1 MSVALVGA
9 GPGDPGLLTLRGR
22 ELLGRADVVIHDR
35 LVTPELLALASP
47 DALLVDVGKRPGD
60 PGRQQAINE
69 LMIEHARAGRA
80 VVRLKG
86 GDPFVF
92 GRGGEESAA
101 LREAGVDYEVVP
113 GVTSAFAVP
122 AAAGIPVTH
131 RELSAS
137 VTVVTGHTG
146 DPAEPGGV
154 DWDALARSGGTLVI
168 LMGMAE
174 RTEIAARLL
183 ASGREPTTPVAVV
196 HWGTTDAQ
204 EVIRSTLAGLADVEL
219 PAPAVIVIG
228 PVAALDLGTTGT
240 SGAAG
245 TT

>member
-35 LVTPELLALASP
+35 LVTPELLAPRITGCAARRRRES
-47 DALLVDVGKRPGD
+47 
-60 PGRQQAINE
+60 GRATRGARQAINE
-69 LMIEHARAGRA
+69 LMVEHARAGRA

-101 LREAGVDYEVVP
+101 LREAGIEYEVVP
-113 GVTSAFAVP
+113 GVSSAFAVP

-146 DPAEPGGV
+146 DPGRAG
-154 DWDALARSGGTLVI
+154 RSRLGRRSAGAGGTLVI
-168 LMGMAE
+168 LMGMAD

-204 EVIRSTLAGLADVEL
+204 EVIRSTLAGRWPMSSFRL
-219 PAPAVIVIG
+219 PQ
-228 PVAALDLGTTGT
+228 
-240 SGAAG
+240 
-245 TT
+245 

>member
-1 MSVALVGA
+1 VSVALVGA

-22 ELLGRADVVIHDR
+22 ELLGLADVVIHDR
-35 LVTPELLALASP
+35 LVTSELLSLAAP
-47 DALLVDVGKRPGD
+47 GAVLIDVGKRPGD
-60 PGRQQAINE
+60 PGRQAAINE
-69 LMIEHARAGRA
+69 LMVEHARAGRA

-92 GRGGEESAA
+92 GRGGEEAAA
-101 LREAGVDYEVVP
+101 LREAGIDYEVVP
-113 GVTSAFAVP
+113 GVSSAFAVP

-154 DWDALARSGGTLVI
+154 DWEALARGGGTLVI
-168 LMGMAE
+168 LMGMAD
-174 RTEIAARLL
+174 RAEIAARLL
-183 ASGREPTTPVAVV
+183 AAGRAPTTPVAVV

-204 EVIRSTLAGLADVEL
+204 RVLRSTLGALAEVEL
-219 PAPAVIVIG
+219 PAPAVIVVG
-228 PVAALDLGTTGT
+228 PVAALDLGTTG
-240 SGAAG
+240 GAG
-245 TT
+245 NS

>member
-1 MSVALVGA
+1 VSVALVGA

-22 ELLGRADVVIHDR
+22 ELLGEADVVIHDR
-35 LVTPELLALASP
+35 LVTPEVLALVSRE
-47 DALLVDVGKRPGD
+47 ALLIDVGKRPGD

-69 LMIEHARAGRA
+69 LMVEHARAGRL

-92 GRGGEESAA
+92 GRGGEEAAA
-101 LREAGVDYEVVP
+101 LREARVAYEVVP
-113 GVTSAFAVP
+113 GVSSAFAVP

-154 DWDALARSGGTLVI
+154 DWDALGRTGGTLVI
-168 LMGMAE
+168 LMGMAD

-183 ASGREPTTPVAVV
+183 ASGRDPSTPVAVV
-196 HWGTTDAQ
+196 HWGTTDTQ
-204 EVIRSTLAGLADVEL
+204 EVTRSTLGALAEVEL

-228 PVAALDLGTTGT
+228 PVAALDLGTTDPGR
-240 SGAAG
+240 A
-245 TT
+245 

>member
-1 MSVALVGA
+1 VSVALVGA

-22 ELLGRADVVIHDR
+22 ELLGEADVVIHDR
-35 LVTPELLALASP
+35 LVTPELLALVSRE
-47 DALLVDVGKRPGD
+47 ALLIDVGKRPGD

-69 LMIEHARAGRA
+69 LMVEHARAGRL

-92 GRGGEESAA
+92 GRGGEEAAA
-101 LREAGVDYEVVP
+101 LREAGVEYEVVP
-113 GVTSAFAVP
+113 GVSSAFAVP

-154 DWDALARSGGTLVI
+154 DWDALGRTGGTLVV
-168 LMGMAE
+168 LMGMAD
-174 RTEIAARLL
+174 RTEIATRLL
-183 ASGREPTTPVAVV
+183 ASGREPATPVAVV

-204 EVIRSTLAGLADVEL
+204 EVIRSTLGALAEVEL

-228 PVAALDLGTTGT
+228 PVAALDLGTTG
-240 SGAAG
+240 AG
-245 TT
+245 RA